1 MRQLILIY
9 FILIGFGQVTAQDSE
24 GYVKYTIK
32 VEVVDSTPEL
42 LQSVRLLR
50 DSKMEIYFKP
60 KRYRMHIK
68 MGELY
73 TITAI
78 YNQDKAEILS
88 LTTNMAGKFAQRV
101 PSDSAALSI
110 GGPLNGAE
118 TAVFRDSTKKIIGF
132 DCYYVEAYNEGV
144 TVSYWCTDQISPTV
158 DGKSII
164 DPSITGFPLWFS
176 KVDQGIR
183 MTYIASNYRDE
194 IENPGRMFS
203 LDIPEG
209 FQEVQSGN

>member
-1 MRQLILIY
+1 MKQLLIKLIVILCTS
-9 FILIGFGQVTAQDSE
+9 QVFAQNNE

-42 LQSVRLLR
+42 LQSVRLLH

-88 LTTNMAGKFAQRV
+88 LTSNMAGKFAQRV

-118 TAVFRDSTKKIIGF
+118 TAIFRDSTRKILGF
-132 DCYYVEAYNEGV
+132 DCYYVEAYSDGL
-144 TVSYWCTDQISPTV
+144 TVSYWCTDQISSNV
-158 DGKSII
+158 DGQSII
-164 DPSITGFPLWFS
+164 DPSISGFPLWFS
-176 KVDQGIR
+176 KVDKGVR
-183 MTYIASNYRDE
+183 MTYIASNYRNE
-194 IENPGRMFS
+194 IDNPGRMFS
-203 LDIPEG
+203 LEVPEG
-209 FQEVQSGN
+209 YQEVQSGN